1 MGEVFV
7 RALLAA
13 DYEAVVTLWRAS
25 EGIGLSKADEFMPI
39 CRYLERNPDMSLV
52 AEADGKIIGAV
63 LCGHDGRRGYLH
75 HLAIAA
81 EFRGQGIGQRLVRSC
96 LEKLVSESIDKCH
109 TLNLRATNEKR
120 LRVRI
125 YQSLRRMRHF
135 THWVNAKFCRLPHR
149 GSGKW

>member
-25 EGIGLSKADEFMPI
+25 EGIGLSKADEFMSI

-52 AEADGKIIGAV
+52 AEAGGKIIGAV

-81 EFRGQGIGQRLVRSC
+81 EFRGQGIGLQLARGC
-96 LEKLVSESIDKCH
+96 LEKLSRENIDKCH
-109 TLNLRATNEKR
+109 IFVYPDNARGLEFWRKVGFAG
-120 LRVRI
+120 
-125 YQSLRRMRHF
+125 RMDILLCSRD
-135 THWVNAKFCRLPHR
+135 L
-149 GSGKW
+149 

>member
-1 MGEVFV
+1 MGDVVV

-25 EGIGLSKADEFMPI
+25 EGIGLTKADEFASI
-39 CRYLERNPDMSLV
+39 CRYLERNPGMSLV

-75 HLAIAA
+75 HLAIAS

-96 LEKLVSESIDKCH
+96 LEKLVNASIDKCH
-109 TLNLRATNEKR
+109 IFVYPDNARGLEFWRKIGFAG
-120 LRVRI
+120 
-125 YQSLRRMRHF
+125 RMDILLCSRD
-135 THWVNAKFCRLPHR
+135 L
-149 GSGKW
+149 

>member
-52 AEADGKIIGAV
+52 AEVDGKIIGAV

-81 EFRGQGIGQRLVRSC
+81 EFRGQGIGLQLVKDC
-96 LEKLVSESIDKCH
+96 LGKLSRENIDKCH
-109 TLNLRATNEKR
+109 IFVYPDNDRGLQFWRKVGFAG
-120 LRVRI
+120 
-125 YQSLRRMRHF
+125 RMDILLCSRD
-135 THWVNAKFCRLPHR
+135 L
-149 GSGKW
+149 